1 MVDPEE
7 GDDGFHPPPVYNS
20 FLLVKNAA
28 GVWSGIGLVF
38 LKKEYCV
45 AMFGKSLQTEAI
57 FDSKCVKSVWQPSSA
72 RARSGSLQRS
82 QTPSWI

>member
-7 GDDGFHPPPVYNS
+7 GDDGFHPPSVYNS

-28 GVWSGIGLVF
+28 GGLIRYRPSF
-38 LKKEYCV
+38 KKKEYCV

-57 FDSKCVKSVWQPSSA
+57 FDSKCIKIIWQPSSA
-72 RARSGSLQRS
+72 RALAGFKGAASR
-82 QTPSWI
+82 